1 MPLPAAHPF
10 ARDAVPRYSMRMN
23 RTQKTP
29 DHHDADL
36 ILKLYELRREPVM
49 RQSRDAIV
57 KWLPRTYEDVLA
69 VTKPEN
75 QMNAAWRQVSSYFE
89 MAYSFAR
96 QGVVNP
102 DFLAENTGEGMI
114 VFAKV
119 QPYLDRLRKEVSPL
133 MFANAEWLLANS
145 DAAKQRFDLF
155 TKRFQAMLAQK

>member
-1 MPLPAAHPF
+1 VHPF
-10 ARDAVPRYSMRMN
+10 ARDRVPRYSVRMN

-49 RQSRDAIV
+49 RQSRDALV
-57 KWLPRTYEDVLA
+57 KWLPRTYDEVLA
-69 VTKPEN
+69 LTKPEH
-75 QMNAAWRQVSSYFE
+75 QLNAAWRQVGSYFE

-102 DFLAENTGEGMI
+102 DFLAENTGEGMLL
-114 VFAKV
+114 FAKV
-119 QPYLDRLRKEVSPL
+119 QPHLERLRKEVSPL
-133 MFANAEWLLANS
+133 MFTNAEWILANS

-155 TKRFQAMLAQK
+155 TKRYQTMLAQQK